1 MMFFPI
7 FLLPL
12 WAAFY
17 GRRGGIRFGAAVAA
31 TTALIVTTL
40 LLISNDWQTFVR
52 QMVGGYVDWAAL
64 QFRVGSQESGFW
76 SSHEVAYRIPV
87 LVTYFVMLVALTVW
101 PQRKSL
107 AQVITHS
114 AAIVIG
120 TQFWYPQQGG
130 IYVLWYLPLLL
141 LVLFRPLMTN
151 HLAPDFG
158 PLNLSAALGLRERKA
173 RELAT
178 SAADGGT
185 LP

>member
-1 MMFFPI
+1 
-7 FLLPL
+7 
-12 WAAFY
+12 
-17 GRRGGIRFGAAVAA
+17 GIRFGAAVAA

-64 QFRVGSQESGFW
+64 QFRVGSEESVFW
-76 SSHEVAYRIPV
+76 ISHEVAYRIPV

-151 HLAPDFG
+151 HLAPEFK
-158 PLNLSAALGLRERKA
+158 PLNMRG
-173 RELAT
+173 
-178 SAADGGT
+178 
-185 LP
+185 P